1 MDETKN
7 YHQELIQTMDTP
19 EVVRKRMEQ
28 QLMELKSE
36 MQQKTDD
43 HVNKLLE
50 KKFYDEADELR
61 KNNSQAFEVECYL
74 EQENQMLDKLK
85 RREKEKEEEM
95 FYVKLNEFDNLKK
108 IEKEK
113 KDELDK
119 KNKLQNIYN
128 YQQWQREQNELDL
141 KHKNDL
147 KLLENSR
154 LKEQWRR
161 DDANEEENKLKRIQ
175 QNIQVYKDIEEFN
188 KKEEIERQKK
198 IDFEKAKD
206 KELIDSIL
214 EKERALDE
222 IDKAE
227 KLKRKQEFI
236 QNKKY
241 LEYVLN
247 QKKEAEA
254 WMDKLAQDEADKAY
268 QKEKEEWLK
277 EEAKRIQLLKDVYK
291 DRERAVLYHKQLRED
306 EKVQIL
312 KEREI
317 LDEEIRKYNQ
327 MVEEINRQEALRRK
341 THQGELKY
349 QINEKDNMRRKEQQD
364 KLYEERAAQ
373 LWEMEYQKKIDEQKA
388 LHLQRLAQIKARNNP
403 QFNNNNN
410 NNLSN
415 IKNFNN
421 GINGMNKQYNDI
433 RNQINNDNIKENINP
448 IKKENTTTN
457 NQLRNQNMD
466 SININTNSNKEEN
479 NNSFITKKNIFI
491 PEEFSMFS
499 PISEEKKIDEN
510 NNTNNQLEINGNST
524 EETQEVDNRKI
535 TNDCRYFNNM
545 MYNKNNI
552 NFIKSNSK
560 ANNKNNLYN
569 SFSQIEPNN
578 FNQND
583 DNFNRIISN

>member
-1 MDETKN
+1 MRRKKLSEILMDETKN
-7 YHQELIQTMDTP
+7 YHQELIENMDTP

-188 KKEEIERQKK
+188 KKEEIERQRK

-306 EKVQIL
+306 EKGQIL

-373 LWEMEYQKKIDEQKA
+373 LWEMEYQKKIDQQKA

-403 QFNNNNN
+403 QYNNNNN
-410 NNLSN
+410 T
-415 IKNFNN
+415 
-421 GINGMNKQYNDI
+421 Y
-433 RNQINNDNIKENINP
+433 
-448 IKKENTTTN
+448 
-457 NQLRNQNMD
+457 
-466 SININTNSNKEEN
+466 
-479 NNSFITKKNIFI
+479 
-491 PEEFSMFS
+491 
-499 PISEEKKIDEN
+499 
-510 NNTNNQLEINGNST
+510 
-524 EETQEVDNRKI
+524 
-535 TNDCRYFNNM
+535 
-545 MYNKNNI
+545 
-552 NFIKSNSK
+552 
-560 ANNKNNLYN
+560 A
-569 SFSQIEPNN
+569 
-578 FNQND
+578 
-583 DNFNRIISN
+583 

>member
-327 MVEEINRQEALRRK
+327 MIEEINRQEALRRK

-373 LWEMEYQKKIDEQKA
+373 LWEMEYQKKIDQQKA

-410 NNLSN
+410 NT
-415 IKNFNN
+415 
-421 GINGMNKQYNDI
+421 Y
-433 RNQINNDNIKENINP
+433 
-448 IKKENTTTN
+448 
-457 NQLRNQNMD
+457 
-466 SININTNSNKEEN
+466 
-479 NNSFITKKNIFI
+479 
-491 PEEFSMFS
+491 
-499 PISEEKKIDEN
+499 
-510 NNTNNQLEINGNST
+510 
-524 EETQEVDNRKI
+524 
-535 TNDCRYFNNM
+535 
-545 MYNKNNI
+545 
-552 NFIKSNSK
+552 
-560 ANNKNNLYN
+560 A
-569 SFSQIEPNN
+569 
-578 FNQND
+578 
-583 DNFNRIISN
+583 

>member
-1 MDETKN
+1 MRRKKLSEILMDETKN
-7 YHQELIQTMDTP
+7 YHQELIENMDTP

-198 IDFEKAKD
+198 
-206 KELIDSIL
+206 
-214 EKERALDE
+214 
-222 IDKAE
+222 
-227 KLKRKQEFI
+227 
-236 QNKKY
+236 
-241 LEYVLN
+241 
-247 QKKEAEA
+247 
-254 WMDKLAQDEADKAY
+254 
-268 QKEKEEWLK
+268 
-277 EEAKRIQLLKDVYK
+277 
-291 DRERAVLYHKQLRED
+291 
-306 EKVQIL
+306 
-312 KEREI
+312 
-317 LDEEIRKYNQ
+317 
-327 MVEEINRQEALRRK
+327 
-341 THQGELKY
+341 
-349 QINEKDNMRRKEQQD
+349 
-364 KLYEERAAQ
+364 
-373 LWEMEYQKKIDEQKA
+373 
-388 LHLQRLAQIKARNNP
+388 
-403 QFNNNNN
+403 
-410 NNLSN
+410 
-415 IKNFNN
+415 
-421 GINGMNKQYNDI
+421 
-433 RNQINNDNIKENINP
+433 
-448 IKKENTTTN
+448 
-457 NQLRNQNMD
+457 
-466 SININTNSNKEEN
+466 
-479 NNSFITKKNIFI
+479 
-491 PEEFSMFS
+491 
-499 PISEEKKIDEN
+499 
-510 NNTNNQLEINGNST
+510 
-524 EETQEVDNRKI
+524 
-535 TNDCRYFNNM
+535 
-545 MYNKNNI
+545 
-552 NFIKSNSK
+552 
-560 ANNKNNLYN
+560 
-569 SFSQIEPNN
+569 
-578 FNQND
+578 
-583 DNFNRIISN
+583 

>member
-1 MDETKN
+1 
-7 YHQELIQTMDTP
+7 
-19 EVVRKRMEQ
+19 
-28 QLMELKSE
+28 
-36 MQQKTDD
+36 
-43 HVNKLLE
+43 
-50 KKFYDEADELR
+50 
-61 KNNSQAFEVECYL
+61 
-74 EQENQMLDKLK
+74 
-85 RREKEKEEEM
+85 M

-306 EKVQIL
+306 EKGQIL

-388 LHLQRLAQIKARNNP
+388 LHLKRLAEIKARNNP
-403 QFNNNNN
+403 QYNNNN
-410 NNLSN
+410 
-415 IKNFNN
+415 I
-421 GINGMNKQYNDI
+421 Y
-433 RNQINNDNIKENINP
+433 
-448 IKKENTTTN
+448 
-457 NQLRNQNMD
+457 
-466 SININTNSNKEEN
+466 
-479 NNSFITKKNIFI
+479 
-491 PEEFSMFS
+491 
-499 PISEEKKIDEN
+499 
-510 NNTNNQLEINGNST
+510 
-524 EETQEVDNRKI
+524 
-535 TNDCRYFNNM
+535 
-545 MYNKNNI
+545 
-552 NFIKSNSK
+552 
-560 ANNKNNLYN
+560 A
-569 SFSQIEPNN
+569 
-578 FNQND
+578 
-583 DNFNRIISN
+583 

>member
-7 YHQELIQTMDTP
+7 YHQELIENMDTP

-373 LWEMEYQKKIDEQKA
+373 LWEMEYQKKIDQQKA

-410 NNLSN
+410 T
-415 IKNFNN
+415 
-421 GINGMNKQYNDI
+421 Y
-433 RNQINNDNIKENINP
+433 
-448 IKKENTTTN
+448 
-457 NQLRNQNMD
+457 
-466 SININTNSNKEEN
+466 
-479 NNSFITKKNIFI
+479 
-491 PEEFSMFS
+491 
-499 PISEEKKIDEN
+499 
-510 NNTNNQLEINGNST
+510 
-524 EETQEVDNRKI
+524 
-535 TNDCRYFNNM
+535 
-545 MYNKNNI
+545 
-552 NFIKSNSK
+552 
-560 ANNKNNLYN
+560 A
-569 SFSQIEPNN
+569 
-578 FNQND
+578 
-583 DNFNRIISN
+583 

>member
-327 MVEEINRQEALRRK
+327 MIEEINRQEALRRK

-410 NNLSN
+410 NT
-415 IKNFNN
+415 
-421 GINGMNKQYNDI
+421 Y
-433 RNQINNDNIKENINP
+433 
-448 IKKENTTTN
+448 
-457 NQLRNQNMD
+457 
-466 SININTNSNKEEN
+466 
-479 NNSFITKKNIFI
+479 
-491 PEEFSMFS
+491 
-499 PISEEKKIDEN
+499 
-510 NNTNNQLEINGNST
+510 
-524 EETQEVDNRKI
+524 V
-535 TNDCRYFNNM
+535 
-545 MYNKNNI
+545 
-552 NFIKSNSK
+552 
-560 ANNKNNLYN
+560 
-569 SFSQIEPNN
+569 
-578 FNQND
+578 
-583 DNFNRIISN
+583 